1 MISSLFIYVS
11 MYIYI
16 YVYIYIYIYIYDCM
30 CIYIYVCVY
39 IYIYIYI
46 YICMY
51 VCIYITYVCMS
62 MAATGEPGREP
73 ANRGR
78 TAAPLHGS
86 TVPRLSRELC
96 STVPRLS
103 RGTVEPSRGRTVP
116 RLSRETV
123 EASCDRAFRSSL
135 TSYLFTSS
143 TAQAVAEVLKIGN
156 L

>member
-1 MISSLFIYVS
+1 M
-11 MYIYI
+11 
-16 YVYIYIYIYIYDCM
+16 
-30 CIYIYVCVY
+30 
-39 IYIYIYI
+39 
-46 YICMY
+46 
-51 VCIYITYVCMS
+51 
-62 MAATGEPGREP
+62 EPS
-73 ANRGR
+73 RGR
-78 TAAPLHGS
+78 
-86 TVPRLSRELC
+86 
-96 STVPRLS
+96 TVPRLS

>member
-1 MISSLFIYVS
+1 
-11 MYIYI
+11 
-16 YVYIYIYIYIYDCM
+16 
-30 CIYIYVCVY
+30 
-39 IYIYIYI
+39 
-46 YICMY
+46 
-51 VCIYITYVCMS
+51 

-86 TVPRLSRELC
+86 TVPRFHGSAVSRGH
-96 STVPRLS
+96 TVPRLS

-143 TAQAVAEVLKIGN
+143 TAQAVA
-156 L
+156 

>member
-1 MISSLFIYVS
+1 
-11 MYIYI
+11 
-16 YVYIYIYIYIYDCM
+16 M
-30 CIYIYVCVY
+30 CLK
-39 IYIYIYI
+39 
-46 YICMY
+46 
-51 VCIYITYVCMS
+51 MS

-86 TVPRLSRELC
+86 TVPRLN
-96 STVPRLS
+96 
-103 RGTVEPSRGRTVP
+103 
-116 RLSRETV
+116 RETV